1 MADTVIEAHQLLH
14 PFLGA
19 RQCPAGARRSA
30 SSVASAFVVGAQ
42 PQPRRLPVTSH
53 PSWPCP
59 AARACGLPAAD
70 RAGPPRAWGASGPPW
85 PGLRQAGRGWAD
97 AVGWDGVKWL
107 YFAYTPTVWPVR
119 RAFTHAVARGMMV

>member
-42 PQPRRLPVTSH
+42 PQPRRLPVTSP
-53 PSWPCP
+53 PSWLCA
-59 AARACGLPAAD
+59 AARACGLRSP
-70 RAGPPRAWGASGPPW
+70 GGAFPT
-85 PGLRQAGRGWAD
+85 GLWHNS
-97 AVGWDGVKWL
+97 V
-107 YFAYTPTVWPVR
+107 
-119 RAFTHAVARGMMV
+119 